1 MALFGHEKGQQAP
14 LVTSIIFETIFATN
28 ILVNFITDYIPDG
41 EIIPERDLAKI
52 ADRYWHTDFLA
63 DLLPTFPF
71 TFVFDNSHSKYWR
84 LFYLI
89 KIIRLVK
96 GIEIYDVQLMMD
108 FLKEKNMA
116 RVMNNIENDPSLL

>member
-71 TFVFDNSHSKYWR
+71 TFVFVNSHSKYWR

-108 FLKEKNMA
+108 YLKEKNMA